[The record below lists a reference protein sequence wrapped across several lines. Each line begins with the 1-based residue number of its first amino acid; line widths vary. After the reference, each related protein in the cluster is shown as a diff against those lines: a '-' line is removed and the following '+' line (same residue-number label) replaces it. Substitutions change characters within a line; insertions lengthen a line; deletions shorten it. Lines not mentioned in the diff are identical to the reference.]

1 MNFKKIGL
9 IFICLS
15 IIFMAACTQTETQE
29 PEEETTTEMENPEA
43 VEPEEGAEEVA
54 DTLFTQ
60 TIADIRESLAAQGV
74 TKPEEELKVGA
85 LLITL
90 ANPYWV
96 TVQEGWLDTAEELGI
111 EVDIQTGPSEDDI
124 AGQLNTC
131 ETMVAA
137 GYDAIVVNTITEQN
151 LVPCI
156 IAGSQAGIPMIDPDG
171 RIDIAA
177 VEEGGGTLYQGS
189 TLDYYEQGML
199 GAQFIVEQLGAD
211 GGKVAIIEGLVGSP
225 QGEAR
230 RDGAKDTFEAAEN
243 VEIVSIQAG
252 DWDRLKALNATS
264 NILQANP
271 DLAGIY
277 CANDVMALAAY
288 EAIAEAGKEGQV
300 IIVGTDFIE
309 EAKEAI
315 KDGRMAASVAFSPY
329 MEGMISAYFAVMA
342 NQGMDIG
349 DTHIISVLV
358 SEENIAEMEDWK

>member
-1 MNFKKIGL
+1 MKLRKIT
-9 IFICLS
+9 FILM
-15 IIFMAACTQTETQE
+15 IAMMIFMAACGKAE
-29 PEEETTTEMENPEA
+29 PV
-43 VEPEEGAEEVA
+43 VEPTEEPAEAGQTVEA
-54 DTLFTQ
+54 TLFTD
-60 TIADIRESLAAQGV
+60 TIADIRESVAASGV
-74 TKPEEELKVGA
+74 QKPTEAVKVGA

-96 TVQEGWLDTAEELGI
+96 TVQEGWLDTAKELGI

-131 ETMVAA
+131 ESMVAA

-156 IAGSQAGIPMIDPDG
+156 IKGSKAGIPMIDPDG
-171 RIDIAA
+171 RIDIKA
-177 VEEGGGTLYQGS
+177 VEEGGGKLYQGS

-199 GAQFIVEQLGAD
+199 GAKFIVEKLGEK
-211 GGKVAIIEGLVGSP
+211 GGKVAIIEGLLGSP

-230 RDGAKDTFEAAEN
+230 RDGAKDTFEAAAN

-252 DWDRLKALNATS
+252 DWDRRKALDATT

-288 EAIAEAGKEGQV
+288 EAVAAAGKEGQV

-315 KDGRMAASVAFSPY
+315 KDGRLAASVAFSPY
-329 MEGMISAYFAVMA
+329 MEGMISAYFALMA
-342 NQGMDIG
+342 INDMDISS
-349 DTHIISVLV
+349 THIISVLV
-358 SEENIAEMEDWK
+358 SAENVAEMEDWK

>member
-1 MNFKKIGL
+1 MKIKN
-9 IFICLS
+9 ICLVLL
-15 IIFMAACTQTETQE
+15 MTATLLLAACKAAEPVVE
-29 PEEETTTEMENPEA
+29 AVPEEAEV
-43 VEPEEGAEEVA
+43 VEEVKEEAEEEAAEVA
-54 DTLFTQ
+54 ETLWSQ
-60 TIADIRESLAAQGV
+60 TVADIRTSLSEAGV
-74 TKPEEELKVGA
+74 TKPDKDLKVGA

-96 TVQEGWLDTAEELGI
+96 TVQEGWLDTASELGI
-111 EVDIQTGPSEDDI
+111 EVEIQTGPSEDDI

-131 ETMVAA
+131 ESMVAA

-156 IAGSQAGIPMIDPDG
+156 IKGSKAGIPMIDPDG

-177 VEEGGGTLYQGS
+177 VEEGGGKLYQGS

-199 GAQFIVEQLGAD
+199 GAQYIVEQLGD
-211 GGKVAIIEGLVGSP
+211 EGGKVAIIEGLLGSP

-230 RDGAKDTFEAAEN
+230 RNGAKDTFEAAPN
-243 VEIVSIQAG
+243 VEIVAIQAG
-252 DWDRLKALNATS
+252 DWDRRKALDATT
-264 NILQANP
+264 NILQANQ

-288 EAIAEAGKEGQV
+288 EAIAAAGKEGQV
-300 IIVGTDFIE
+300 LIVGTDFIE

-342 NQGMDIG
+342 TDDMDIST
-349 DTHIISVLV
+349 THIISVLV
-358 SEENIAEMEDWK
+358 SSENVAEMEDWK

>member
-1 MNFKKIGL
+1 MKIKTLGL
-9 IFICLS
+9 LALVTIMIFVTACG
-15 IIFMAACTQTETQE
+15 AAE
-29 PEEETTTEMENPEA
+29 PVAPK
-43 VEPEEGAEEVA
+43 EEVSVETA
-54 DTLFTQ
+54 EDTLFTR
-60 TIADIRESLAAQGV
+60 TIADIRESLAEAGV
-74 TKPEEELKVGA
+74 EKPEEDLKVGA

-96 TVQEGWLDTAEELGI
+96 TVQEGWTDTANELGI

-124 AGQLNTC
+124 TGQLNTC
-131 ETMVAA
+131 ESMVAA

-156 IAGSQAGIPMIDPDG
+156 IKGSKAGIPMIDPDG
-171 RIDIAA
+171 RIDIQA
-177 VEEGGGTLYQGS
+177 VEEGGGKLYQGS

-199 GAQFIVEQLGAD
+199 GAQYIVDKLGAD
-211 GGKVAIIEGLVGSP
+211 GGKVAIIEGLIGSP

-230 RDGAKDTFEAAEN
+230 RDGAKDTFEAAPSIE
-243 VEIVSIQAG
+243 VVSVQAG
-252 DWDRLKALNATS
+252 DWDRLKALDATT

-288 EAIAEAGKEGQV
+288 EAIAAAGKEGQV
-300 IIVGTDFIE
+300 LIVGTDFIE
-309 EAKEAI
+309 EAKDAI

-342 NQGMDIG
+342 INDMDIG
-349 DTHIISVLV
+349 STHIISVLV
-358 SEENIAEMEDWK
+358 SAENVAEMEDWK

>member
-1 MNFKKIGL
+1 MNLKKV
-9 IFICLS
+9 CLLVIS
-15 IIFMAACTQTETQE
+15 ITILSLAACGSTETVT
-29 PEEETTTEMENPEA
+29 PTEEQA
-43 VEPEEGAEEVA
+43 VAEQVEE
-54 DTLFTQ
+54 TLFTK
-60 TIADIRESLAAQGV
+60 TIADIRKSLAEAGV
-74 TKPEEELKVGA
+74 EKPEEELKVGA

-90 ANPYWV
+90 SNPYWV
-96 TVQEGWLDTAEELGI
+96 TVQEGWLETAEELGI

-131 ETMVAA
+131 ESMVAA
-137 GYDAIVVNTITEQN
+137 GYDAIVVNTITAQN

-156 IAGSQAGIPMIDPDG
+156 IKGSQAGIPMIDPDG
-171 RIDIAA
+171 RIDIQA

-199 GAQFIVEQLGAD
+199 GAEYIVEQLGD
-211 GGKVAIIEGLVGSP
+211 EGGEVAIIEGLVGSP

-230 RDGAKDTFEAAEN
+230 REGAKDTFEAAEN

-252 DWDRLKALNATS
+252 DWDRMKALNATT

-271 DLAGIY
+271 DLAGLY

-288 EAIAEAGKEGQV
+288 EAIAEAGKEDQV

-342 NQGMDIG
+342 TQDMDISE
-349 DTHIISVLV
+349 THIISVLV
-358 SEENIAEMEDWK
+358 SEENIDEMEDWK

>member
-1 MNFKKIGL
+1 MKLRKIT
-9 IFICLS
+9 FILM
-15 IIFMAACTQTETQE
+15 IAMMIFMAACGKTEPVVE
-29 PEEETTTEMENPEA
+29 PTEEPTEAGQTTEA
-43 VEPEEGAEEVA
+43 
-54 DTLFTQ
+54 TLFTN
-60 TIADIRESLAAQGV
+60 TIADIRESVAASGV
-74 TKPEEELKVGA
+74 QKPDKPVKVGA

-96 TVQEGWLDTAEELGI
+96 TVQEGWMDTAEELGI

-131 ETMVAA
+131 ESMVAA

-156 IAGSQAGIPMIDPDG
+156 IKGSKAGIPMIDPDG
-171 RIDIAA
+171 RIDIKA
-177 VEEGGGTLYQGS
+177 VEEGGGKLYQGS

-199 GAQFIVEQLGAD
+199 GAKFIVEKLGEK
-211 GGKVAIIEGLVGSP
+211 GGKVAIIEGLLGSP

-230 RDGAKDTFEAAEN
+230 RDGAKDTFEAAAN

-252 DWDRLKALNATS
+252 DWDRRKALDATT

-288 EAIAEAGKEGQV
+288 EAVAAAGKEGQV

-315 KDGRMAASVAFSPY
+315 KDGRLAASVAFSPY
-329 MEGMISAYFAVMA
+329 MEGMISAYFALMA
-342 NQGMDIG
+342 INDMDISS
-349 DTHIISVLV
+349 THIISVLV
-358 SEENIAEMEDWK
+358 SAENVAEMEDWK

>member
-1 MNFKKIGL
+1 MKTRNIAFLLTMVIVL
-9 IFICLS
+9 IVT
-15 IIFMAACTQTETQE
+15 ACGKVTPVVEETEAVTPPKTQE
-29 PEEETTTEMENPEA
+29 TTEETLWST
-43 VEPEEGAEEVA
+43 
-54 DTLFTQ
+54 
-60 TIADIRESLAAQGV
+60 TIADIRESVTASGV
-74 TKPEEELKVGA
+74 KKPEGEVKVGA

-96 TVQEGWLDTAEELGI
+96 TVQEGWLDTAKELGI

-131 ETMVAA
+131 ESMVAA

-156 IAGSQAGIPMIDPDG
+156 IKGSKAGIPMIDPDG
-171 RIDIAA
+171 RIDIKA

-199 GAQFIVEQLGAD
+199 GAKYIIEQLGD
-211 GGKVAIIEGLVGSP
+211 KGGQVAIIEGMIGSP

-230 RDGAKDTFEAAEN
+230 RDGAKDTFDAASN
-243 VEIVSIQAG
+243 IEIVSIQAG
-252 DWDRLKALNATS
+252 DWDRLKALDATT

-277 CANDVMALAAY
+277 CANDVMALAAF
-288 EAIAEAGKEGQV
+288 EAIDAAGKAGQV

-329 MEGMISAYFAVMA
+329 MEGMISAYFALMA
-342 NQGMDIG
+342 INNMDISS
-349 DTHIISVLV
+349 THIISVLV
-358 SEENIAEMEDWK
+358 SAENVAEMEDWK

>member
-1 MNFKKIGL
+1 MKTRNIAFLLTMVVML
-9 IFICLS
+9 IVTACGK
-15 IIFMAACTQTETQE
+15 AAPVVEE
-29 PEEETTTEMENPEA
+29 PT
-43 VEPEEGAEEVA
+43 EVA
-54 DTLFTQ
+54 PPKNEEPTEATLFTD
-60 TIADIRESLAAQGV
+60 TIADIRESVTASGV
-74 TKPEEELKVGA
+74 KKPEGEVKVGA

-96 TVQEGWLDTAEELGI
+96 TVQEGWLDTAKELGI

-131 ETMVAA
+131 ESMVAA

-156 IAGSQAGIPMIDPDG
+156 IKGSKAGIPMIDPDG
-171 RIDIAA
+171 RIDIKA

-199 GAQFIVEQLGAD
+199 GAKYIIEKLGD
-211 GGKVAIIEGLVGSP
+211 KGGKVAIIEGMIGSP

-230 RDGAKDTFEAAEN
+230 RDGAKDTFEAAQN
-243 VEIVSIQAG
+243 IEIVSIQAG
-252 DWDRLKALNATS
+252 DWDRRKALDATT

-277 CANDVMALAAY
+277 CANDVMALAAF
-288 EAIAEAGKEGQV
+288 EAIDAAGKAGQV

-329 MEGMISAYFAVMA
+329 MEGMISAYFALMA
-342 NQGMDIG
+342 INDMDISS
-349 DTHIISVLV
+349 THIISVLV
-358 SEENIAEMEDWK
+358 SAENVAEMEDWK